1 MTEITLGTWANI
13 ADIIGAG
20 SIVTGLIV
28 GWIQIRHLRRQQRDA
43 VAINLAQTFY
53 SRDLAKAIATL
64 QPLPDGISLAQLRE
78 LGPRYEQAAVTVA
91 TSFETMGLL
100 VYKRI
105 APLDLVLDLAGGIIS
120 VMSSKLS
127 RWQQDLREEQ
137 QQPPGANGLNGWET
151 RLRRSSMLANRHT
164 CGTKT
169 GGPDSV
175 QTLPEHYGAGVQ
187 HIKSWPRPGNRSQA
201 GVANLLSR

>member
-137 QQPPGANGLNGWET
+137 QQPSWGEWFEWLGDQAAKVKHVGEPAY
-151 RLRRSSMLANRHT
+151 LRYQ
-164 CGTKT
+164 
-169 GGPDSV
+169 D
-175 QTLPEHYGAGVQ
+175 
-187 HIKSWPRPGNRSQA
+187 WRP
-201 GVANLLSR
+201 

>member
-1 MTEITLGTWANI
+1 MEQLATWANI

-53 SRDLAKAIATL
+53 SRDLAEAVVLL
-64 QPLPDGISLAQLRE
+64 QELPDGISLSEVRARGRE
-78 LGPRYEQAAVTVA
+78 YEQAAITLC

-105 APLDLVLDLAGGIIS
+105 ADMDLVMDLAGGIVA
-120 VMSSKLS
+120 VMVRK
-127 RWQQDLREEQ
+127 
-137 QQPPGANGLNGWET
+137 
-151 RLRRSSMLANRHT
+151 LRRWCEDIRAEQEQPSFAEWFEWLGDQAATH
-164 CGTKT
+164 KAAA
-169 GGPDSV
+169 GPGHI
-175 QTLPEHYGAGVQ
+175 EHRDW
-187 HIKSWPRPGNRSQA
+187 KP
-201 GVANLLSR
+201 